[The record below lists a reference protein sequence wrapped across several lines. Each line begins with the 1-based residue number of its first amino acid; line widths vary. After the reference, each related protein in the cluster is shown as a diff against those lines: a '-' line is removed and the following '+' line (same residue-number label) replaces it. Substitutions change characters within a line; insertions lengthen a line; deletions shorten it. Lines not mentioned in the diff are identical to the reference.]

1 MIYKTL
7 MSTKSLKSVRAFL
20 TQRFIANF
28 LFLEAKANKFATQS
42 LTVSF
47 INQLVDSSLL
57 FEFF

>member
-1 MIYKTL
+1 

-42 LTVSF
+42 LNVSF
-47 INQLVDSSLL
+47 CNQLVDSSLL
-57 FEFF
+57 LKVL